1 MTPVSDI
8 KTLNKKLEKNSCF
21 HLVLWMNSICCLSK
35 LFTTSVTGNLTYPW
49 ICVSSFPICLRTF
62 IENVIMQ
69 NEESQNNDENVNNI
83 KKKLKAAN
91 ILSYKTKL
99 D

>member
-1 MTPVSDI
+1 
-8 KTLNKKLEKNSCF
+8 
-21 HLVLWMNSICCLSK
+21 
-35 LFTTSVTGNLTYPW
+35 
-49 ICVSSFPICLRTF
+49 
-62 IENVIMQ
+62 MQ
-69 NEESQNNDENVNNI
+69 NEESQNNNENVNNI